1 VFEVNLHKFYW
12 FAYYLFYITCVETF
26 FILNVSMATEAV
38 ANLVT
43 NVPSVV
49 EEGDDPEI
57 EKELLEVNN
66 KFTSLL
72 KVKSSVERPLSPIAT
87 RRWKIV
93 SIWVKVPS
101 DL

>member
-72 KVKSSVERPLSPIAT
+72 KVKSSVERPLVLLLLEGG
-87 RRWKIV
+87 K
-93 SIWVKVPS
+93 
-101 DL
+101 